1 MPRPH
6 PLRDPHPSCPDAD
19 ALPAASRWL
28 RRSEFRHPRLIGALL
43 GRLLE
48 QDPTPPALTRR
59 RIELEHARF
68 RCVEVMGAAGPLLP
82 RLLDCH
88 GQARERG
95 WNAESARMLCAVGR
109 IRYGQGEYREAA
121 QHWASAIDIARL
133 GACVDAEVEARIG
146 LGQVYDALGD
156 GKTAARLHGD
166 ASVLAETLGDD
177 YLISKVAIN
186 QGFNLRVIGAPEAA
200 REQFER
206 ALAAARRGRIRHY
219 VGESLWQLADLGL
232 QLGHPD
238 AALAPLAEAR
248 HLAETAGNGWL
259 LSGIYRTWAEILARQ
274 GKTDQ
279 AAAAY
284 HQALRQAEAAGARRQ
299 LADCHEALARLT
311 ERAGDLAGALHHT
324 RAAKRLQTELVHQL
338 HVAGNLEALRQYDLS
353 ERPPLEQLLAV
364 SQALPQLGGDNK
376 AAGLQLLCQA
386 GLGVLRAD
394 RVSVWEWNDD
404 DADGGVALGAQA
416 ASPAAA
422 LQPLED
428 DMRRYVDTLRPQF
441 AERSELR
448 VLHDIRTHPDFARLG
463 ALAERLQ
470 IRAAL
475 EVPLYQQERLV
486 GMLVATRQR
495 DGQPWSRDEVL
506 FAAHLGAQ
514 ASQLEAHRR
523 TRQIHRALLEAN
535 ETLELR
541 VAQRT
546 AELER
551 SNQAL
556 SQANEALRETSLT
569 DPLTGLRN
577 RRYLLQHIE
586 SDAALALRNEA
597 SREDCLIFY
606 LVDIDHF
613 KSINDN
619 HGHEAGD
626 QVLAQVAQRIR
637 ACSRRSSH
645 VVRWGGE
652 EFLVVARRA
661 SMEHASLQAQ
671 RFCEAFHRQPFL
683 LGQDRALTV
692 TCSVG
697 YALLPMRRADRE
709 HLAWNEVL
717 ELADQALYWVKQNG
731 RDGWLGVLPRPDAA
745 LPAGPLSLQTLHGAG
760 LVELRRPAMP
770 DPPPRS

>member
-6 PLRDPHPSCPDAD
+6 PLRDLNPSSPE
-19 ALPAASRWL
+19 ALAPAALHWL
-28 RRSEFRHPRLIGALL
+28 RRSEFCHPRLIGALL
-43 GRLLE
+43 GRLL
-48 QDPTPPALTRR
+48 DKTPPAPARWRLALA
-59 RIELEHARF
+59 LEYTRF
-68 RCVEVMGAAGPLLP
+68 RCVEVMGAAGALLP

-88 GQARERG
+88 GQAREQG

-121 QHWASAIDIARL
+121 QHWAAAIDIARL
-133 GACVDAEVEARIG
+133 GACADAEVEARIG

-156 GKTAARLHGD
+156 GQTAARLHAD
-166 ASVLAETLGDD
+166 ASTMAEALGDD

-186 QGFNLRVIGAPEAA
+186 QGFNLRVIGAPEPA

-206 ALAAARRGRIRHY
+206 ALVAARRGRIRHY
-219 VGESLWQLADLGL
+219 VGESLWQLADLAL
-232 QLGHPD
+232 QLD
-238 AALAPLAEAR
+238 RADEALAPLAEAR

-274 GKTDQ
+274 GRIDQ
-279 AAAAY
+279 AAKAY

-311 ERAGDLAGALHHT
+311 EQVGDLAGALHHT

-394 RVSVWEWNDD
+394 RLAVWEWHDED
-404 DADGGVALGAQA
+404 GADPVLGAQA
-416 ASPAAA
+416 SSPQAP
-422 LQPLED
+422 PLPRED
-428 DMRRYVDTLRPQF
+428 EMRRYVDALRPRF

-448 VLHDIRTHPDFARLG
+448 VLHDIRTHPDYARLRE
-463 ALAERLQ
+463 LAGRLQ

-486 GMLVATRQR
+486 GLLLATRQR
-495 DGQPWSRDEVL
+495 DGRPWSRDEVL

-535 ETLELR
+535 ETLEQR

-551 SNQAL
+551 SNAAL

-577 RRYLLQHIE
+577 RRYLLQHL
-586 SDAALALRNEA
+586 DADTALALREA
-597 SREDCLIFY
+597 ASHEDCLIFY

-613 KSINDN
+613 KAINDRW
-619 HGHEAGD
+619 GHEAGD
-626 QVLAQVAQRIR
+626 QVLVQAAQRLR
-637 ACSRRSSH
+637 ACSRSSSH
-645 VVRWGGE
+645 LVRWGGE

-661 SMEHASLQAQ
+661 SMEQAWLQAQ
-671 RFCEAFHRQPFL
+671 RFCEAFRAQPFA
-683 LGQDRALTV
+683 LGAGRELAV
-692 TCSVG
+692 RCSVG
-697 YALLPMRRADRE
+697 YAPFPLRRANGQA
-709 HLAWNEVL
+709 LAWNEVL
-717 ELADQALYWVKQNG
+717 ELADQALYQAKQNG
-731 RDGWLGVLPRPDAA
+731 RDGWLGLLPRPGVA
-745 LPAGPLSLQTLHGAG
+745 LPAGPLNLPALQAAG
-760 LVELRRPAMP
+760 LVTLRRPAP
-770 DPPPRS
+770 